1 MKRLAII
8 FLSATL
14 LSSPALAED
23 NKVVA
28 TYIDGNVTAAQ
39 VMEQFKSV
47 LEMQPENKGKSFS
60 QLDKNIQELKVKIRE
75 IIV

>member
-28 TYIDGNVTAAQ
+28 TYIDGNVTAAR
-39 VMEQFKSV
+39 S
-47 LEMQPENKGKSFS
+47 
-60 QLDKNIQELKVKIRE
+60 
-75 IIV
+75 

>member
-47 LEMQPENKGKSFS
+47 LEMQPENKKHMDYISF
-60 QLDKNIQELKVKIRE
+60 LNGHRIKIGE
-75 IIV
+75 TL